1 METDGTCHSAHVKA
15 AFRTN
20 GLHQFLEAPT
30 CSDMYSRSFSQFAQ
44 LEAVGRRDGSPL
56 QKDQGR
62 TVARDP
68 KQSATQCDEGLPKH
82 FHAAARRKRVGTSA
96 AVPRW
101 PLRHLEK
108 TKPQLAAA
116 NFWRGGCEIKRGR
129 AMQVPGRYPD
139 IGRPSLTSTPVAN
152 MGRTIL
158 GAALMLRPGWR
169 AGGPQ
174 FWREQP
180 EGSEVCCVF

>member
-1 METDGTCHSAHVKA
+1 MSILPWKLTVNVIQPMSRPLSE
-15 AFRTN
+15 RTVC
-20 GLHQFLEAPT
+20 T
-30 CSDMYSRSFSQFAQ
+30 SFSKHQHAGICTQ
-44 LEAVGRRDGSPL
+44 AVGRRDGSPL

-62 TVARDP
+62 TAARDP